1 MKIRFNRHDFAATIA
16 PLMCCVSTKV
26 TVPAAEGILIEA
38 KFPNICT
45 LTTFDLEKGMRL
57 TTNVEVLEEG
67 SFIINA
73 TKLNQTLRVMPADE
87 VEITVDAKNAA
98 NIVCGKSSHKMN
110 ALVGSDFPAL
120 PRLES
125 NDAFTMKQVDLKE
138 MLGQTMY
145 AMGVNDQRNIL
156 NGTFVRMVN
165 NQLTMVSCDNFK
177 LAKCDRTIE
186 YTTDQV
192 YTGTYRNAFILPVK
206 TVNELVKLLSDNK
219 EKTTRIFMTRKN
231 IVFEIGEIIFFS
243 RLIEGEYLDYDRI
256 IVKNHKYSVELDRDE
271 LISALER
278 AALVTEE
285 KIAGSLR
292 SHVKLIFDGNLL
304 KITANSSAGS
314 TYDEIEIED
323 IGTPLTIGFNNRYLI
338 NSVRA
343 CNSERINISLSS
355 HLSSLNIVPAE
366 AKEGVDEV
374 FMLLPVRLK
383 D

>member
-1 MKIRFNRHDFAATIA
+1 MKIRFNRHEFAATIA

-38 KFPNICT
+38 KFPNQCI
-45 LTTFDLEKGMRL
+45 LTTFDLEKGMHL
-57 TTNVEVLEEG
+57 TTNVEVIEEG
-67 SFIINA
+67 TFIINA
-73 TKLNQTLRVMPADE
+73 LKLNQTLRVMPSDE
-87 VEITVDAKNAA
+87 VEISVDEKNIAS
-98 NIVCGKSSHKMN
+98 IICGKSSHKMN
-110 ALVGSDFPAL
+110 ALAGADFPAL
-120 PRLES
+120 PRLTS
-125 NDAFTMKQVDLKE
+125 DDAFTMKQADLKE
-138 MLGQTMY
+138 MLSQTMY

-156 NGTFVRMVN
+156 NGTFVKMVN
-165 NQLTMVSCDNFK
+165 DQLTMVSCDNFK

-219 EKTTRIFMTRKN
+219 EKTVRIFMTRKN

-256 IVKNHKYSVELDRDE
+256 IVKNHKYSAELDRDE

-292 SHVKLIFDGNLL
+292 SHVKLIFDGPLL
-304 KITANSSAGS
+304 KITASSTAGS

-343 CNSERINISLSS
+343 CNSEKIKISLSS

-366 AKEGVDEV
+366 PKEGIDEV